1 MKETKSLRLLL
12 VSSEKSFL
20 SGLTLALK
28 THGDIDLAWAE
39 SGEKALDSVSNAP
52 VDLVVTDEKLEDMT
66 GLELVRQLLTIN
78 PMVNC
83 ATVSALSHEA
93 FHEASEGLGLMAQLP
108 PQPGEKE
115 AEALLQQL
123 RKLKNLTAGSTIFKT
138 E

>member
-1 MKETKSLRLLL
+1 LL

-20 SGLTLALK
+20 SGLTLALEAQ
-28 THGDIDLAWAE
+28 GDMDLSWVA
-39 SGEKALDSVSNAP
+39 SGNKALDSVSNAP

-66 GLELVRQLLTIN
+66 GLELARQLLTIN

-83 ATVSALSHEA
+83 AAVSALSPEA

-123 RKLKNLTAGSTIFKT
+123 RKLKNLTAGSIILKT
-138 E
+138 K